1 MSNCGRSCRRAFV
14 AALHPRGDF
23 SQLPSVRPARD
34 RVPARRGSSPAIAQR
49 KGVIVARKGDFTEIL
64 LRKRVISQDQLNEA
78 RQVSKNQNTSLP
90 ETIIK
95 LGYASGEEVMRALAQ
110 EHGREYIDLTEVTI
124 PESIIELVP
133 ESVARENSILPLAEE
148 DDALK
153 VIVADPYDIDTVEKL
168 RFILNRRIEIA
179 LAPRDKILEA
189 INKYYSQIE
198 GESAD
203 SVLQEFTDTKI
214 DFTETETTTQA
225 IGAGEVVDE
234 NSAPIVR
241 LVQLMIQEAVQLR
254 ASDIHVEP
262 FEEIVRIRY
271 RIDGILHK
279 RDSPPRRLL
288 GAIVSRIKILAKMD
302 IAERRRPQDGRIKIT
317 VGDKE
322 LDLRVS
328 IIPTSHG
335 QSCVMRILDKDNIKV
350 GVRQLGLSEDNF
362 QHFGQLIRRPN
373 GIILVT
379 GPTGSGK
386 TTTLY
391 AALNALNRPDRKI
404 ITAEDPVE
412 YYLPGINQVEV
423 KHHIGLDFSRIIRAM
438 LRQAPNII
446 LVGEMRDEETAHMGI
461 QASLTG
467 HLVFSTLHT
476 NDAPSAVTRMVDMGV
491 PNYLVASSVIAVLAQ
506 RLVRLICPRCRQPN
520 QLAAS
525 VIEDAGIPAALA
537 AKATFMKGK
546 GCANCNKNGY
556 RGRQGIF
563 ELMLINSKVREL
575 IFKNVSAVEIRKLAI
590 QQGMKT
596 LYVDGIFK
604 AMKGVTTLEEI
615 YRNAKRTEQDVI
627 A

>member
-1 MSNCGRSCRRAFV
+1 
-14 AALHPRGDF
+14 
-23 SQLPSVRPARD
+23 
-34 RVPARRGSSPAIAQR
+34 
-49 KGVIVARKGDFTEIL
+49 VARKGDFTEIL
-64 LRKRVISQDQLNEA
+64 LRKRIISQDQLNEA
-78 RQVSKNQNTSLP
+78 RQVSKDTNVSLP
-90 ETIIK
+90 EAIIK
-95 LGYASGEEVMRALAQ
+95 LGYASGEDVMRAVAQ
-110 EHGREYIDLTEVTI
+110 EHGRDFVDLNEVTI
-124 PESIIELVP
+124 PDAIIELVP
-133 ESVARENSILPLAEE
+133 ESVARENAILPLAEE
-148 DDALK
+148 EDALK
-153 VIVADPYDIDTVEKL
+153 VIVSDPYDIDTVEKL

-179 LAPRDKILEA
+179 LAPRERILEA
-189 INKYYSQIE
+189 INKYYSQVE

-203 SVLQEFTDTKI
+203 SVLQEFTDTAI
-214 DFTETETTTQA
+214 DFTETETTTGA
-225 IGAGEVVDE
+225 IGAAEVVDE

-241 LVQLMIQEAVQLR
+241 LVQLMITEAVQLR

-262 FEEIVRIRY
+262 FEEVVRIRY
-271 RIDGILHK
+271 RIDGMLHK

-288 GAIVSRIKILAKMD
+288 GAIISRIKILAKMD

-328 IIPTSHG
+328 IIPTNHG
-335 QSCVMRILDKDNIKV
+335 QSAVMRILDKDNIKV

-362 QHFGQLIRRPN
+362 TQFQQLIRRPN

-391 AALNALNRPDRKI
+391 AALNALNRPDKKI

-423 KHHIGLDFSRIIRAM
+423 KHTIGLDFARIIRSM

-446 LVGEMRDEETAHMGI
+446 LVGEMRDDETASMGI

-491 PNYLVASSVIAVLAQ
+491 PSYLVASSVIAVLAQ
-506 RLVRLICPRCRQPN
+506 RLIRIICQRCKQQI
-520 QLAAS
+520 QLPDS
-525 VIEDAGIPAALA
+525 VLRDAGIPAKLA

-546 GCANCNKNGY
+546 GCANCNKNGF

-563 ELMLINSKVREL
+563 ELMLINSKIREL
-575 IFKNVSAVEIRKLAI
+575 IFKNVAATEIRKLAVA
-590 QQGMKT
+590 QGMKS
-596 LYVDGIFK
+596 LYVDGINK
-604 AMKGVTTLEEI
+604 VMRGVTSLEEV
-615 YRNAKRTEQDVI
+615 YRNAKRTEQDII